1 MIFKSSRI
9 ISLIFFAALILIP
22 SLIVV
27 LGSFKTD
34 SEVYNKPLS
43 LPENW
48 NLDNFGPL
56 KIPTNKIFVSED
68 TRIISEDSKIVWKI
82 VLLIVMIVTFLIK
95 YKI

>member
-1 MIFKSSRI
+1 MLSNRYTQKDKFELRCITAGKMDKNSIVQEIFK
-9 ISLIFFAALILIP
+9 
-22 SLIVV
+22 
-27 LGSFKTD
+27 
-34 SEVYNKPLS
+34 
-43 LPENW
+43 ENW

-56 KIPTNKIFVSED
+56 KIPSNKIFVSED

>member
-1 MIFKSSRI
+1 MLSNRYTQKDKFELRCIKAGKMEKNSIVQEIFK
-9 ISLIFFAALILIP
+9 
-22 SLIVV
+22 
-27 LGSFKTD
+27 
-34 SEVYNKPLS
+34 
-43 LPENW
+43 ENW

-82 VLLIVMIVTFLIK
+82 VLLIVMIVTFLIR

>member
-1 MIFKSSRI
+1 MLSNRYTQKDKFELRCITAGKMDKNSIVQEIFK
-9 ISLIFFAALILIP
+9 
-22 SLIVV
+22 
-27 LGSFKTD
+27 
-34 SEVYNKPLS
+34 
-43 LPENW
+43 ENW

-82 VLLIVMIVTFLIK
+82 VLLIVMIVTFLIR